1 MNSLQAFLAQI
12 ILFLNYV
19 IIPLLIALAFL
30 FFIWNAFRYFILE
43 SNSEEG
49 RTKARRL
56 ALYGIGA
63 FVFIVSL
70 WGIVNLLVSAFDID
84 REQSVMPDY
93 ILKNSDPWDGLRND
107 PNVPNPRPRPDR

>member
-30 FFIWNAFRYFILE
+30 FFIWNAARFFIFE
-43 SNSEEG
+43 SGSEEG
-49 RTKARRL
+49 RSKAKRL
-56 ALYGIGA
+56 MLYGILA

-70 WGIVNLLVSAFDID
+70 WGIVNLLVSAFGID
-84 REQSVMPDY
+84 QENSILPDY
-93 ILKNSDPWDGLRND
+93 IEYARDPWEGLR
-107 PNVPNPRPRPDR
+107 

>member
-56 ALYGIGA
+56 ALYGIG
-63 FVFIVSL
+63 
-70 WGIVNLLVSAFDID
+70 ID